1 MEDPKGKAN
10 ALKMSRYLGCSGAHQ
25 HEGNWFPCKDQE
37 TLMRISNRAEDTSNP
52 LPEERKEAKKK
63 RRKRGSKWEEMGRER
78 GVSSIDT
85 LSGGGL
91 VSGGFAG
98 KAERRVGID
107 DPDVFTTR
115 RGARIRARQ
124 LGCIGIRQY
133 SRLSSGTAWMPC
145 TNESDYRR
153 AMRSSPQGRRDV
165 ARDEIR
171 RMRRLLRELEKRK
184 SETPL
189 FRQQKSLDGVAT
201 LSLRPIPASAE
212 RFIAEAADNHNTK
225 VDYLGLGDA
234 FRADLDSCREVWR
247 RGAKTALTDASKV
260 ITNGN
265 YRVINHLNF
274 VLTSRF
280 QDVTAVLDADLMS
293 KDHPWNQL
301 SKDESREF
309 LLDSVIEEK
318 GLFKPGRRP
327 SFRKLFKKPSF
338 DGDKDGFIMNPT
350 TGKDD
355 LPFNNPKVIE
365 TPVRVRPRAKRPD
378 ATYDKIKKTEGKF
391 PKRIDISPDEF
402 LVRDIAAVK
411 VGDTWVPGRDISRL
425 DQVPPT
431 MPEMP
436 LRTWNGLP
444 PLFQE
449 ALVSLARTEND
460 ATPEFWD
467 RAVRAM
473 ISVGETDI
481 DQPANGIGNR
491 LSEALTD
498 PGLRDKPFKLS
509 AEVEQYINMIGEMR
523 STLAER
529 QRANPNV
536 NLDMGPRLTDQEFA
550 ATVSQAA
557 DEVQDRIEMAMNG
570 KYPGVRASRASGV
583 SPDDLDK
590 IIYDSVNASLPAIA
604 AEDDRATAMTVTRA
618 ATAAGFGG
626 NVDLET
632 VLADEIDIWGP
643 EVVNDIRRGINRQ
656 DSSVSLV
663 PRRDQN
669 DEGEWYHD
677 VMPFS
682 DESYG
687 LPSGVDVPNDPDD
700 PDWVPYIRGIAGIS
714 DDVDPDFVP
723 PNNEEI
729 LESKKDAFETGFFM
743 VLRGMDNSVLD
754 SLDSGETLPIAFSQ
768 WFSNVFEELIPVMSD
783 PMQRAAYG
791 NSPSAVIDALFM
803 DYMPKSLTDLG
814 IKEEISKSDLKGVLA
829 SLFTNV
835 LTQMAKTGYVRSEH
849 GDMNW

>member
-1 MEDPKGKAN
+1 MENPKGKAN

-25 HEGNWFPCKDQE
+25 YEGNWFPCKDQE

-52 LPEERKEAKKK
+52 LPEEKKEVTKK
-63 RRKRGSKWEEMGRER
+63 RRKRGSNWEEMGRER

-171 RMRRLLRELEKRK
+171 RMRRLIREMEKRK
-184 SETPL
+184 SDTPL
-189 FRQQKSLDGVAT
+189 FRQQKSLEGVASI
-201 LSLRPIPASAE
+201 SLRPLPKSAE
-212 RFIAEAADNHNTK
+212 RFVVEAVENHNTK

-265 YRVINHLNF
+265 YRVANHLSF

-280 QDVTAVLDADLMS
+280 HDVTAVLDADLMH

-301 SKDESREF
+301 SKDESRE
-309 LLDSVIEEK
+309 LLLSSSVNEK

-338 DGDKDGFIMNPT
+338 DGDKDGFIMNPK

-355 LPFNNPKVIE
+355 LPFNPPTVVE

-378 ATYDKIKKTEGKF
+378 ATYDKVKKNEGKF
-391 PKRIDISPDEF
+391 PKRIDIGPDEF

-411 VGDTWVPGRDISRL
+411 VGDTWVPGRDIAYL

-449 ALVSLARTEND
+449 ALVSLARTETD

-473 ISVGETDI
+473 LSVGETDI
-481 DQPANGIGNR
+481 DQPTDGIGHR

-498 PGLRDKPFKLS
+498 SELRDKPFKFS
-509 AEVEQYINMIGEMR
+509 PEVEQYINMIGEMR

-557 DEVQDRIEMAMNG
+557 DEVQDRIEMAMDG
-570 KYPGVRASRASGV
+570 KYPGIRASRAAGI
-583 SPDDLDK
+583 SPDDLEK
-590 IIYDSVNASLPAIA
+590 IIHDSVRDSMPAIA
-604 AEDDRATAMTVTRA
+604 STDDRATAVAVVRT
-618 ATAAGFGG
+618 ATSAGFGG

-643 EVVNDIRRGINRQ
+643 EIVDDIRRGISRQ
-656 DSSVSLV
+656 DSSVSLL
-663 PRRDQN
+663 PRRDSN
-669 DEGEWYHD
+669 DEGEWYHN
-677 VMPFS
+677 VLPFS

-687 LPSGVDVPNDPDD
+687 LPSGVDVPNEPDD
-700 PDWVPYIRGIAGIS
+700 PDWVPYLRGIVGMS
-714 DDVDPDFVP
+714 DDIDPDFVP
-723 PNNEEI
+723 PSNEEMF
-729 LESKKDAFETGFFM
+729 ESKKNAFETGFSM
-743 VLRGMDNSVLD
+743 ILRGMDDSIVE
-754 SLDSGETLPIAFSQ
+754 SLDSEDLLPKAFSQ

-791 NSPSAVIDALFM
+791 NSASAVINALFM
-803 DYMPKSLTDLG
+803 DYMPQSLIDAG
-814 IKEEISKSDLKGVLA
+814 VKEEISKSDFRGVLA

-835 LTQMAKTGYVRSEH
+835 LTQMSKMGYVRSEH
-849 GDMNW
+849 GDMIW